1 MVTDRVIILANDV
14 TPGCGV
20 PVAAPGLR
28 AFGLAEGLRSHGF
41 SVTTVV
47 PKHLLQRVWAN
58 TNPPAPLQ
66 PGTIALNGRD
76 LAGYLDTAAPATVLL
91 INSNQ
96 VAHVRRAPGLRYVL
110 DVFAP
115 KMLELAY
122 QYQDRHPVQELAKLR
137 DSKLQAFELADGIIV
152 NGVKKVPYVVGWML
166 QTDRDPRAIPMTVV
180 NMPVPPSEHVR
191 RDQPGLRFAI
201 AGYLQG
207 WSLPG
212 EWLDVVTSYVES
224 HGEATLDVVLPTH
237 WGRQGDEVSYP
248 RLTRLVELNNVESH
262 PVMRFSEFQQF
273 LSGVDVVVDL
283 FEPSLEREYA
293 MVTRTVVALS
303 CGVPVIHP
311 PFTEVSSFIS
321 QYDAGWLVD
330 CADIRRLSDVVNG
343 IDQAEAARKS
353 DNAVRLWNDVFSPEV
368 ATTPLVDLIA
378 TIWEDE

>member
-1 MVTDRVIILANDV
+1 MVTNRVIVLANDV

-41 SVTTVV
+41 EVTTIV
-47 PKHLLQRVWAN
+47 PKHLLQRVWGN
-58 TNPPAPLQ
+58 TNPPPPLQ

-76 LAGYLDTAAPATVLL
+76 LAGYLDTAAPVTVLL

-96 VAHVRRAPGLRYVL
+96 IAHVKRAPGLRYVL

-122 QYQDRHPVQELAKLR
+122 QYQDRHPLQELATLR
-137 DSKLQAFELADGIIV
+137 QSKLQALELADGIIV
-152 NGVKKVPYVVGWML
+152 NGAKKVPYVLGWML
-166 QTDRDPRAIPMTVV
+166 QTDRDPRTVPTAVV
-180 NMPVPPSEHVR
+180 NMAVPRFDHIR
-191 RDQPGLRFAI
+191 GDRPGLRFAI

-212 EWLDVVTSYVES
+212 DWLDVVTGYIES
-224 HGEATLDVVLPTH
+224 HSDATLDVVLPTH
-237 WGRQGDEVSYP
+237 WGRQGDEISSP
-248 RLTRLVELNNVESH
+248 RITRLVGLRNVETH
-262 PVMRFSEFQQF
+262 PVMRFAEFQQF
-273 LSGVDVVVDL
+273 LAGVDVVIDL
-283 FEPSLEREYA
+283 FERSLEREYA

-311 PFTEVSSFIS
+311 PFTEVSPFIA

-330 CADIRRLSDVVNG
+330 CADTRRLSEVVNG
-343 IDQAEAARKS
+343 IDEAEAARKS
-353 DNAVRLWNDVFSPEV
+353 DNAVRLWNEVFSPEI
-368 ATTPLVDLIA
+368 ATAPLVDLIA